1 MQLFLTF
8 PFYFV
13 TLNAYL
19 RVILLVL
26 EHKFITSIRM
36 IMDNHYDINTLVSKL
51 LTGEIN
57 EEEGEALLQKAE
69 NDPSLKDKIEQ
80 LMNEDD
86 FIQRYRLY
94 HSIDAEQ
101 AKKIFFTSIQ
111 EEEEPHPSATF
122 IWLRRIAVAA
132 SIVLVLLGTWMYF
145 GKQEATKPAVI
156 TAELHQAMERIE
168 QNGMNGATLIV
179 GGKKIAVNNAQ
190 AVIAKAEQLEN
201 DNALFGSEEIVEGS
215 LVTKKDKEFWMVLD
229 DGTYVHLNYNTKL
242 VYPNL
247 FIGSER
253 KVKLTGEAY
262 FVVAPDAK
270 KRPFIVETAN
280 GDVHDYGTEFN
291 VCTSKQEGI
300 TSVVLVKGKV
310 GVSSKHGKEYL
321 LKPGEKADLQAGR
334 TPDINKVDINL
345 YTSWNTGNF
354 FFDGCTLDELMEVI
368 SHWHNMKVEFA
379 SDDIHEMHFTG
390 SIDKYEPLT
399 PTLHAIENITGL
411 KLSIRNGNVI
421 RISHD

>member
-26 EHKFITSIRM
+26 EHKSITSIRM

-201 DNALFGSEEIVEGS
+201 DNALYGSEEIVEGS

-242 VYPNL
+242 VYPNH

-321 LKPGEKADLQAGR
+321 LKPGEKADLQPGR

-354 FFDGCTLDELMEVI
+354 FFDGCTLDELMGVI
-368 SHWHNMKVEFA
+368 CHWHNMKVEFA
-379 SDDIHEMHFTG
+379 SEDIHEMHFTG

>member
-26 EHKFITSIRM
+26 EHKSITSIRM

-69 NDPSLKDKIEQ
+69 NDPSLKDKIEH
-80 LMNEDD
+80 LMNEED
-86 FIQRYRLY
+86 FLQRYRLY

-229 DGTYVHLNYNTKL
+229 DGTYVHLNYNTTL
-242 VYPNL
+242 VYPNH
-247 FIGSER
+247 FVGSER
-253 KVKLTGEAY
+253 KVKLKGEAY
-262 FVVAPDAK
+262 FVVAPDSK

-291 VCTSKQEGI
+291 VCTNREEGV

-321 LKPGEKADLQAGR
+321 LKPGEKADLQPGR
-334 TPDINKVDINL
+334 TPNINKVDINL

-379 SDDIHEMHFTG
+379 SEDIHDMLFTG
-390 SIDKYEPLT
+390 SIDKYEPLN

-411 KLSIRNGNVI
+411 KLSIKNGNVI
-421 RISHD
+421 QISHE

>member
-1 MQLFLTF
+1 M
-8 PFYFV
+8 
-13 TLNAYL
+13 N
-19 RVILLVL
+19 
-26 EHKFITSIRM
+26 K
-36 IMDNHYDINTLVSKL
+36 NHDINTLVSKL
-51 LTGEIN
+51 LTGEIS
-57 EEEGEALLQKAE
+57 EEEGKELLTRVEQDA
-69 NDPSLKDKIEQ
+69 SLKDKIEH

-86 FIQRYRLY
+86 FLLRYRLY
-94 HSIDAEQ
+94 KSIDAEKAKATFKASLQQ
-101 AKKIFFTSIQ
+101 AEEQ
-111 EEEEPHPSATF
+111 EDRNNDKSTTF
-122 IWLRRIAVAA
+122 IWLHRIAAA
-132 SIVLVLLGTWMYF
+132 AAIVLIVMGTWMYF
-145 GKQEATKPAVI
+145 GHQDSTPQVAI
-156 TAELHQAMERIE
+156 TTELHQAIERVQ
-168 QNGMNGATLIV
+168 QNDMNGATLTIN
-179 GGKKIAVNNAQ
+179 GKTIKVKDAQGALAQ
-190 AVIAKAEQLEN
+190 AEEATDSKN
-201 DNALFGSEEIVEGS
+201 GSSFWGTEEITEGS

-242 VYPNL
+242 VYPNH
-247 FIGSER
+247 FVGSER
-253 KVKLTGEAY
+253 KVKLKGEAY
-262 FVVAPDAK
+262 FVVGPDSK

-291 VCTSKQEGI
+291 VCTNREEGI

-321 LKPGEKADLQAGR
+321 LKPGEKADLQPGR
-334 TPDINKVDINL
+334 TPNINKVDINL

>member
-1 MQLFLTF
+1 
-8 PFYFV
+8 
-13 TLNAYL
+13 
-19 RVILLVL
+19 
-26 EHKFITSIRM
+26 
-36 IMDNHYDINTLVSKL
+36 MDHQYNINTLVSKL
-51 LTGEIN
+51 LTGDIN
-57 EEEGEALLQKAE
+57 EQEGEALLQEVEKA
-69 NDPSLKDKIEQ
+69 PSLKDKIGH
-80 LMNEDD
+80 LMEDD
-86 FIQRYRLY
+86 DFLKRYHLY
-94 HSIDAEQ
+94 HSIDAEK
-101 AKKIFFTSIQ
+101 AKENFFASVLK
-111 EEEEPHPSATF
+111 EEEPQPSATLV
-122 IWLRRIAVAA
+122 WLRRIAAA
-132 SIVLVLLGTWMYF
+132 AVITLAIVGTWMYL
-145 GKQEATKPAVI
+145 GKQDPTKSAVI

-179 GGKKIAVNNAQ
+179 GGKKMAVSNAQ
-190 AVIAKAEQLEN
+190 AVVAKAEQIEEEGGT
-201 DNALFGSEEIVEGS
+201 LFGSEDIVEGS
-215 LVTKKDKEFWMVLD
+215 LVTMKDKEFWMVLD
-229 DGTYVHLNYNTKL
+229 DGTYVHLNYNTTL
-242 VYPNL
+242 VYPNH
-247 FIGSER
+247 FVGSER
-253 KVKLTGEAY
+253 KVKLKGEAY
-262 FVVAPDAK
+262 FVVGPDSK

-291 VCTSKQEGI
+291 VCTTKQEGI

>member
-1 MQLFLTF
+1 MKN
-8 PFYFV
+8 PY
-13 TLNAYL
+13 N
-19 RVILLVL
+19 
-26 EHKFITSIRM
+26 
-36 IMDNHYDINTLVSKL
+36 INTLVSKL
-51 LTGEIN
+51 LTGEID
-57 EEEGEALLQKAE
+57 EQEGETLLQEAE
-69 NDPSLKDKIEQ
+69 KDPSLKDKIEQ
-80 LMNEDD
+80 LMEDD
-86 FIQRYRLY
+86 DFLKRYHLY
-94 HSIDAEQ
+94 KSIDAEK
-101 AKKIFFTSIQ
+101 AKEDFFASVQ
-111 EEEEPHPSATF
+111 EEKEKRATGKQ
-122 IWLRRIAVAA
+122 IWLRRLAAAAAIA
-132 SIVLVLLGTWMYF
+132 LVIIGSWMYF
-145 GKQEATKPAVI
+145 GKQEPAQPSII
-156 TAELHQAMERIE
+156 TAELHHAIERV
-168 QNGMNGATLIV
+168 QQTGMNGATLIV
-179 GGKKIAVNNAQ
+179 GGKQIAVSNAE
-190 AVIAKAEQLEN
+190 AVLAKAEQLEEGRSLLGNLGN
-201 DNALFGSEEIVEGS
+201 DAEIVEGS

-242 VYPNL
+242 VYPNH
-247 FIGSER
+247 FVGSER

-291 VCTSKQEGI
+291 VCTTKQEGI

>member
-1 MQLFLTF
+1 
-8 PFYFV
+8 
-13 TLNAYL
+13 
-19 RVILLVL
+19 
-26 EHKFITSIRM
+26 M

-242 VYPNL
+242 VYPNH

-321 LKPGEKADLQAGR
+321 LKPGEKADLQPGR

-354 FFDGCTLDELMEVI
+354 FFDGCTLDELMGVI
-368 SHWHNMKVEFA
+368 CHWHNMKVEFA
-379 SDDIHEMHFTG
+379 SEDIHEMLFTG

>member
-1 MQLFLTF
+1 
-8 PFYFV
+8 
-13 TLNAYL
+13 
-19 RVILLVL
+19 
-26 EHKFITSIRM
+26 
-36 IMDNHYDINTLVSKL
+36 MDHQYNINTLVSKL
-51 LTGEIN
+51 LTGDIN
-57 EEEGEALLQKAE
+57 EQEGEALLQEVEK
-69 NDPSLKDKIEQ
+69 DPSLKDKIGH
-80 LMNEDD
+80 LMEDD
-86 FIQRYRLY
+86 DFLKRYHLY
-94 HSIDAEQ
+94 HSIDAEK
-101 AKKIFFTSIQ
+101 AKENFFASVLK
-111 EEEEPHPSATF
+111 EEEPQPSATLV
-122 IWLRRIAVAA
+122 WLRRIAAA
-132 SIVLVLLGTWMYF
+132 AVITLAIVGTWMYL
-145 GKQEATKPAVI
+145 GKQDPTKSAVI

-179 GGKKIAVNNAQ
+179 GGKKMAVSNAQ
-190 AVIAKAEQLEN
+190 AVVAKAEQIEEEGGT
-201 DNALFGSEEIVEGS
+201 LFGSEDIVEGS
-215 LVTKKDKEFWMVLD
+215 LVTMKDKEFWMVLD
-229 DGTYVHLNYNTKL
+229 DGTYVHLNYNTTL
-242 VYPNL
+242 VYPNH

-253 KVKLTGEAY
+253 KVKLMGEAY
-262 FVVAPDAK
+262 FVVGPDSK

-291 VCTSKQEGI
+291 VCTNREEGI

-321 LKPGEKADLQAGR
+321 LKPGEKADLQPGR
-334 TPDINKVDINL
+334 TPNINKVDINL

>member
-1 MQLFLTF
+1 MKN
-8 PFYFV
+8 PY
-13 TLNAYL
+13 N
-19 RVILLVL
+19 
-26 EHKFITSIRM
+26 
-36 IMDNHYDINTLVSKL
+36 INTLVSKL
-51 LTGEIN
+51 LTGEID
-57 EEEGEALLQKAE
+57 EQEGEALLQEAE
-69 NDPSLKDKIEQ
+69 KDPSLKDKIEQ
-80 LMNEDD
+80 LMEDD
-86 FIQRYRLY
+86 DFLKRYHLY
-94 HSIDAEQ
+94 KSIDAEK
-101 AKKIFFTSIQ
+101 AKEDFFASVQ
-111 EEEEPHPSATF
+111 EEKEKRATGKQ
-122 IWLRRIAVAA
+122 IWLRRLAAAAAIA
-132 SIVLVLLGTWMYF
+132 LVIIGSWMYF
-145 GKQEATKPAVI
+145 GKQEPAQPSII
-156 TAELHQAMERIE
+156 TAELHHAIERV
-168 QNGMNGATLIV
+168 QQTGMNGATLIV
-179 GGKKIAVNNAQ
+179 GGKQIAVSNAE
-190 AVIAKAEQLEN
+190 AVLAKAEQLEEGRSLLGNLGN
-201 DNALFGSEEIVEGS
+201 DAEIVEGS

-242 VYPNL
+242 VYPNH
-247 FIGSER
+247 FVGSER

-291 VCTSKQEGI
+291 VCTNREEGI

>member
-1 MQLFLTF
+1 M
-8 PFYFV
+8 
-13 TLNAYL
+13 N
-19 RVILLVL
+19 
-26 EHKFITSIRM
+26 K
-36 IMDNHYDINTLVSKL
+36 NHDINTLVSKL
-51 LTGEIN
+51 LTGEIS
-57 EEEGEALLQKAE
+57 EEEGKELLTRVEQDA
-69 NDPSLKDKIEQ
+69 SLKDKIEH

-86 FIQRYRLY
+86 FLLRYRLY
-94 HSIDAEQ
+94 KSIDAEKAKATFKASLQQ
-101 AKKIFFTSIQ
+101 AEEQ
-111 EEEEPHPSATF
+111 EDRNNDKSTTF
-122 IWLRRIAVAA
+122 IWLRRFAA
-132 SIVLVLLGTWMYF
+132 AAAIVLIVMGTWMYF
-145 GKQEATKPAVI
+145 GHQNSTPPVAI
-156 TAELHQAMERIE
+156 TAELHQAIERVQ
-168 QNGMNGATLIV
+168 QNDMNGATLTIN
-179 GGKKIAVNNAQ
+179 GKTIKVKDAQGALAQ
-190 AVIAKAEQLEN
+190 AEEATDSKN
-201 DNALFGSEEIVEGS
+201 GSSFWGTEEITEGS

-242 VYPNL
+242 VYPNH

-291 VCTSKQEGI
+291 VCTTKQEGI

-368 SHWHNMKVEFA
+368 SHRHNMKVEFA

>member
-1 MQLFLTF
+1 
-8 PFYFV
+8 
-13 TLNAYL
+13 
-19 RVILLVL
+19 
-26 EHKFITSIRM
+26 
-36 IMDNHYDINTLVSKL
+36 MDNHYDINTLVSKF

-80 LMNEDD
+80 LMNEGD
-86 FIQRYRLY
+86 FVQRYRLY
-94 HSIDAEQ
+94 KSIDAEK
-101 AKKIFFTSIQ
+101 AKEDFLAAHATDQVTVDSQ
-111 EEEEPHPSATF
+111 PSHKT
-122 IWLRRIAVAA
+122 IWLRRFAAVATIA
-132 SIVLVLLGTWMYF
+132 LVLVASWMYF
-145 GKQEATKPAVI
+145 GKQKTEKPAII
-156 TAELHQAMERIE
+156 TAEMHQAIERVE
-168 QNGMNGATLIV
+168 KSGMNNATLII
-179 GGKKIAVNNAQ
+179 GGKKISVNNAQ
-190 AVIAKAEQLEN
+190 GALAKTDLLQE
-201 DNALFGSEEIVEGS
+201 DNSIFGSEDIVEGS
-215 LVTKKDKEFWMVLD
+215 LVTQKDKEFWMVLD

-242 VYPNL
+242 VYPNH
-247 FIGSER
+247 FIGNER

-291 VCTSKQEGI
+291 VCTTKQEGV

-334 TPDINKVDINL
+334 TPDINKVDVNL

-368 SHWHNMKVEFA
+368 SHWHNMKIEFV
-379 SDDIHEMHFTG
+379 SDDLHEMLFTG
-390 SIDKYEPLT
+390 SIDKYEPIA

-411 KLSIRNGNVI
+411 KLSIKNGNI
-421 RISHD
+421 IHISHD

>member
-1 MQLFLTF
+1 M
-8 PFYFV
+8 
-13 TLNAYL
+13 N
-19 RVILLVL
+19 
-26 EHKFITSIRM
+26 K
-36 IMDNHYDINTLVSKL
+36 NHDINTLVSKL
-51 LTGEIN
+51 LTGEIS
-57 EEEGEALLQKAE
+57 EEEGKELLTRVEQDA
-69 NDPSLKDKIEQ
+69 SLKDKIEH

-86 FIQRYRLY
+86 FLLRYRLY
-94 HSIDAEQ
+94 KSIDAEKAKATFKASLQQ
-101 AKKIFFTSIQ
+101 AEEQ
-111 EEEEPHPSATF
+111 EDRNNDKSTTF
-122 IWLRRIAVAA
+122 IWLRRFAA
-132 SIVLVLLGTWMYF
+132 AAAIVLIVMGTWMYF
-145 GKQEATKPAVI
+145 GHQNSTPPVAI
-156 TAELHQAMERIE
+156 TAELHQAIERVQ
-168 QNGMNGATLIV
+168 QNDMNGATLTIN
-179 GGKKIAVNNAQ
+179 GKTIKVKDAQ
-190 AVIAKAEQLEN
+190 G
-201 DNALFGSEEIVEGS
+201 ALAQTEEATDSKNGSSFWGTEEITEGS

-229 DGTYVHLNYNTKL
+229 DGTYVHLNYNTTL
-242 VYPNL
+242 IYPNH
-247 FIGSER
+247 FVGSER
-253 KVKLTGEAY
+253 KVKLKGEAY
-262 FVVAPDAK
+262 FIVANDSK

-291 VCTSKQEGI
+291 VCTTKQEGI

>member
-1 MQLFLTF
+1 MKN
-8 PFYFV
+8 PY
-13 TLNAYL
+13 N
-19 RVILLVL
+19 
-26 EHKFITSIRM
+26 
-36 IMDNHYDINTLVSKL
+36 INTLVSKL
-51 LTGEIN
+51 LTGEID
-57 EEEGEALLQKAE
+57 EQEGEALLQEAE
-69 NDPSLKDKIEQ
+69 KDPSLKDKIEQ
-80 LMNEDD
+80 LMEDD
-86 FIQRYRLY
+86 DFLKRYHLY
-94 HSIDAEQ
+94 HSIDAEK
-101 AKKIFFTSIQ
+101 AKENFFASVLK
-111 EEEEPHPSATF
+111 EEEPQPSATLV
-122 IWLRRIAVAA
+122 WLRRIAAA
-132 SIVLVLLGTWMYF
+132 AVITLAIVGTWIYL
-145 GKQEATKPAVI
+145 GKQDPTKSAVI

-179 GGKKIAVNNAQ
+179 GGKKMAVSNAQ
-190 AVIAKAEQLEN
+190 AVVAKAEQIEEEGGT
-201 DNALFGSEEIVEGS
+201 LFGSEDIVEGS
-215 LVTKKDKEFWMVLD
+215 LVTMKDKEFWMVLD
-229 DGTYVHLNYNTKL
+229 DGTYVHLNYNTTL
-242 VYPNL
+242 VYPNH
-247 FIGSER
+247 FVGSER
-253 KVKLTGEAY
+253 KVKLKGEAY
-262 FVVAPDAK
+262 FVVGPDSK

-291 VCTSKQEGI
+291 VCTTKQEGI

>member
-1 MQLFLTF
+1 M
-8 PFYFV
+8 
-13 TLNAYL
+13 N
-19 RVILLVL
+19 
-26 EHKFITSIRM
+26 K
-36 IMDNHYDINTLVSKL
+36 NHDINTLVSKL
-51 LTGEIN
+51 LTGEIS
-57 EEEGEALLQKAE
+57 EEEGKELLTRVEQDA
-69 NDPSLKDKIEQ
+69 SLKDKIEH

-86 FIQRYRLY
+86 FLLRYRLY
-94 HSIDAEQ
+94 KSIDAEKAKATFKASLQQ
-101 AKKIFFTSIQ
+101 AEEQ
-111 EEEEPHPSATF
+111 EDRNNDKSTTF
-122 IWLRRIAVAA
+122 IWLRRFAA
-132 SIVLVLLGTWMYF
+132 AAAIVLIVMGTWMYF
-145 GKQEATKPAVI
+145 GHQDSTPQVAI
-156 TAELHQAMERIE
+156 TTELHQAIERVQ
-168 QNGMNGATLIV
+168 QNDMNGATLTIN
-179 GGKKIAVNNAQ
+179 GKTIKVKDAQGALAQ
-190 AVIAKAEQLEN
+190 AEEATDSKN
-201 DNALFGSEEIVEGS
+201 GSSFWGTEEITEGS

-229 DGTYVHLNYNTKL
+229 DGTYVHLNYNTTL
-242 VYPNL
+242 VYPNH

-253 KVKLTGEAY
+253 KVKLMGEAY

-291 VCTSKQEGI
+291 VCTTKQEGI

>member
-1 MQLFLTF
+1 
-8 PFYFV
+8 
-13 TLNAYL
+13 
-19 RVILLVL
+19 
-26 EHKFITSIRM
+26 
-36 IMDNHYDINTLVSKL
+36 MDHQYNINTLVSKL
-51 LTGEIN
+51 LTGDIN
-57 EEEGEALLQKAE
+57 EQEGEALLQEVEK
-69 NDPSLKDKIEQ
+69 DPSLKDKIGH
-80 LMNEDD
+80 LMEDD
-86 FIQRYRLY
+86 DFLKRYHLY
-94 HSIDAEQ
+94 HSIDAEK
-101 AKKIFFTSIQ
+101 AKENFFASVLK
-111 EEEEPHPSATF
+111 EEEPQPSATLV
-122 IWLRRIAVAA
+122 WLRRIAAA
-132 SIVLVLLGTWMYF
+132 AVITLAIVGTWMYL
-145 GKQEATKPAVI
+145 GKQDPTKSAVI

-179 GGKKIAVNNAQ
+179 GGKKMAVSNAQ
-190 AVIAKAEQLEN
+190 AVVAKAEQIEEEGGT
-201 DNALFGSEEIVEGS
+201 LFGSEDIVEGS
-215 LVTKKDKEFWMVLD
+215 LVTMKDKEFWMVLD

-242 VYPNL
+242 VYPNH

-253 KVKLTGEAY
+253 KVKLMGEAY

-291 VCTSKQEGI
+291 VCTTKQEGI

>member
-1 MQLFLTF
+1 
-8 PFYFV
+8 
-13 TLNAYL
+13 
-19 RVILLVL
+19 
-26 EHKFITSIRM
+26 
-36 IMDNHYDINTLVSKL
+36 MDHQYNINTLVSKL
-51 LTGEIN
+51 LTGDIN
-57 EEEGEALLQKAE
+57 EQEGEALLQEVEK
-69 NDPSLKDKIEQ
+69 DPSLKDKIGH
-80 LMNEDD
+80 LMEDD
-86 FIQRYRLY
+86 DFLKRYHLY
-94 HSIDAEQ
+94 HSIDAEK
-101 AKKIFFTSIQ
+101 AKENFFASVLK
-111 EEEEPHPSATF
+111 EEEPQPSATLV
-122 IWLRRIAVAA
+122 WLRRIAAA
-132 SIVLVLLGTWMYF
+132 AVITLAIVGTWMYL
-145 GKQEATKPAVI
+145 GKQDPTKSAVI

-179 GGKKIAVNNAQ
+179 GGKKMAVSNAQ
-190 AVIAKAEQLEN
+190 AVVAKAEQIEEEGGT
-201 DNALFGSEEIVEGS
+201 LFGSEDIVEGS
-215 LVTKKDKEFWMVLD
+215 LVTMKDKEFWMVLD
-229 DGTYVHLNYNTKL
+229 DGTYVHLNYNTTL
-242 VYPNL
+242 VYPNH
-247 FIGSER
+247 FVGSER
-253 KVKLTGEAY
+253 KVKLKGEAY
-262 FVVAPDAK
+262 FVVGPDSK

-291 VCTSKQEGI
+291 VCTNREEGI

>member
-1 MQLFLTF
+1 M
-8 PFYFV
+8 
-13 TLNAYL
+13 N
-19 RVILLVL
+19 
-26 EHKFITSIRM
+26 K
-36 IMDNHYDINTLVSKL
+36 NHDINTLVSKL
-51 LTGEIN
+51 LTGEIS
-57 EEEGEALLQKAE
+57 EEEGKELLTRVEQDA
-69 NDPSLKDKIEQ
+69 SLKDKIEH

-86 FIQRYRLY
+86 FLLRYRLY
-94 HSIDAEQ
+94 KSIDAEKAKATFKASLQQ
-101 AKKIFFTSIQ
+101 AEEQ
-111 EEEEPHPSATF
+111 EDRNNDKSTTF
-122 IWLRRIAVAA
+122 IWLRRIAAA
-132 SIVLVLLGTWMYF
+132 AAIVLIVMGTWMYF
-145 GKQEATKPAVI
+145 GHQNSTPQAAI
-156 TAELHQAMERIE
+156 TAELHQAIERVQ
-168 QNGMNGATLIV
+168 QNDMNGATLTIN
-179 GGKKIAVNNAQ
+179 GKTIKVKDAQGALAQ
-190 AVIAKAEQLEN
+190 AEEATDSKN
-201 DNALFGSEEIVEGS
+201 GSSFWGTEEITEGS

-229 DGTYVHLNYNTKL
+229 DGTYVHLNYNTTL
-242 VYPNL
+242 IYPNH
-247 FIGSER
+247 FVGSER
-253 KVKLTGEAY
+253 KVKLKGEAY
-262 FVVAPDAK
+262 FIVANDSK

-291 VCTSKQEGI
+291 VNTMKEKGV

-321 LKPGEKADLQAGR
+321 LKPGEKADLQPGR
-334 TPDINKVDINL
+334 TPNINKVDINL

>member
-1 MQLFLTF
+1 
-8 PFYFV
+8 
-13 TLNAYL
+13 
-19 RVILLVL
+19 
-26 EHKFITSIRM
+26 
-36 IMDNHYDINTLVSKL
+36 MDHQYNINTLVSKL
-51 LTGEIN
+51 LTGDIN
-57 EEEGEALLQKAE
+57 EQEGEALLQEVEK
-69 NDPSLKDKIEQ
+69 DPSLKDKIGH
-80 LMNEDD
+80 LMEDD
-86 FIQRYRLY
+86 DFLKRYHLY
-94 HSIDAEQ
+94 HSIDAEK
-101 AKKIFFTSIQ
+101 AKENFFASVLK
-111 EEEEPHPSATF
+111 EEEPQPSATLV
-122 IWLRRIAVAA
+122 WLRRIAAA
-132 SIVLVLLGTWMYF
+132 AVITLAIVGTWMYL
-145 GKQEATKPAVI
+145 GKQDPTKSAVI

-179 GGKKIAVNNAQ
+179 GGKKMAVSNAQ
-190 AVIAKAEQLEN
+190 AVVAKAEQIE
-201 DNALFGSEEIVEGS
+201 DEGGTLFGSEDIVEGS
-215 LVTKKDKEFWMVLD
+215 LVTMKDKEFWMVLD

-242 VYPNL
+242 VYPNH
-247 FIGSER
+247 FVGSER

-291 VCTSKQEGI
+291 VCTNREEGI

-321 LKPGEKADLQAGR
+321 LKPGEKADLQPGR
-334 TPDINKVDINL
+334 TPNINKVDINL

-379 SDDIHEMHFTG
+379 SEDIHEMRFTG
-390 SIDKYEPLT
+390 SIDKYEPMA

-411 KLSIRNGNVI
+411 KLSIKKGNVI
-421 RISHD
+421 LISHE

>member
-1 MQLFLTF
+1 M
-8 PFYFV
+8 
-13 TLNAYL
+13 N
-19 RVILLVL
+19 
-26 EHKFITSIRM
+26 K
-36 IMDNHYDINTLVSKL
+36 NHDINTLVSKL
-51 LTGEIN
+51 LTGEIS
-57 EEEGEALLQKAE
+57 EEEGKELLTRVEQDA
-69 NDPSLKDKIEQ
+69 SLKDKIEH

-86 FIQRYRLY
+86 FLLRYRLY
-94 HSIDAEQ
+94 KSIDAEKAKATFKASLQQ
-101 AKKIFFTSIQ
+101 AEEQ
-111 EEEEPHPSATF
+111 EDRNNDKSTTF
-122 IWLRRIAVAA
+122 IWLRRFAA
-132 SIVLVLLGTWMYF
+132 AAAIVLIVMGTWMYF
-145 GKQEATKPAVI
+145 GHQNSTPPVAI
-156 TAELHQAMERIE
+156 TAELHQAIERVR

-179 GGKKIAVNNAQ
+179 GGKQIAVSNAE
-190 AVIAKAEQLEN
+190 AVLARAEQLEEGRSLLGNLGN
-201 DNALFGSEEIVEGS
+201 DAEIVEGS

-242 VYPNL
+242 VYPNH
-247 FIGSER
+247 FVGSER

-291 VCTSKQEGI
+291 VCTNREEGI

-368 SHWHNMKVEFA
+368 SHWHNTKVEFA

>member
-1 MQLFLTF
+1 M
-8 PFYFV
+8 
-13 TLNAYL
+13 N
-19 RVILLVL
+19 
-26 EHKFITSIRM
+26 K
-36 IMDNHYDINTLVSKL
+36 NHDINTLVSKL
-51 LTGEIN
+51 LTGEIS
-57 EEEGEALLQKAE
+57 EEEGKELLTRVEQ
-69 NDPSLKDKIEQ
+69 DTSLKDKIEH

-86 FIQRYRLY
+86 FLLRYRLY
-94 HSIDAEQ
+94 KSIDAEK
-101 AKKIFFTSIQ
+101 AKATFKASLQQTEEQ
-111 EEEEPHPSATF
+111 EDRNNDKSTTF
-122 IWLRRIAVAA
+122 IWLRRIAAA
-132 SIVLVLLGTWMYF
+132 AAIVLIVMGTWMYF
-145 GKQEATKPAVI
+145 RHQDSNPQVAI
-156 TAELHQAMERIE
+156 TAELHQAIERVQ
-168 QNGMNGATLIV
+168 QNDMNGATLTIN
-179 GGKKIAVNNAQ
+179 GKTIKVKDAQGALAQ
-190 AVIAKAEQLEN
+190 AEEATDSKN
-201 DNALFGSEEIVEGS
+201 GSSFWGTEEITEGS

-229 DGTYVHLNYNTKL
+229 DGTYVHLNYNTTL
-242 VYPNL
+242 IYPNH
-247 FIGSER
+247 FVGSER
-253 KVKLTGEAY
+253 KVKLKGEAY
-262 FVVAPDAK
+262 FIVANDSK

-291 VCTSKQEGI
+291 VNTMKEKGV

>member
-1 MQLFLTF
+1 M
-8 PFYFV
+8 
-13 TLNAYL
+13 N
-19 RVILLVL
+19 
-26 EHKFITSIRM
+26 K
-36 IMDNHYDINTLVSKL
+36 NHDINTLVSKL
-51 LTGEIN
+51 LTGEIS
-57 EEEGEALLQKAE
+57 EEEGKELLTRVEQDA
-69 NDPSLKDKIEQ
+69 SLKDKIEH

-86 FIQRYRLY
+86 FLLRYRLY
-94 HSIDAEQ
+94 KSIDAEKAKATFKASLQQ
-101 AKKIFFTSIQ
+101 AEEQ
-111 EEEEPHPSATF
+111 EDRNNDKSTTF
-122 IWLRRIAVAA
+122 IWLRRFAA
-132 SIVLVLLGTWMYF
+132 AAAIVLIVMGTWMYF
-145 GKQEATKPAVI
+145 GHQNSTPPVAI
-156 TAELHQAMERIE
+156 TAELHQAIERVQ
-168 QNGMNGATLIV
+168 QNDMNGATLTIN
-179 GGKKIAVNNAQ
+179 GKTIKVKDAQGALAQ
-190 AVIAKAEQLEN
+190 AEEATDSKN
-201 DNALFGSEEIVEGS
+201 GSSFWGTEEITEGS

-242 VYPNL
+242 VYPNH

-291 VCTSKQEGI
+291 VCTTKQEGI